1 MKITKKQLR
10 RIIKEEKRKL
20 LRENRNAE
28 MALGS
33 FANVATTDQLTD
45 SILNLLQE
53 VEMGAAEDEGLGQD
67 EAEEM
72 ARNAAL
78 LAVAQA
84 FESAGLMDVMMALQ
98 KMIR

>member
-33 FANVATTDQLTD
+33 FANVSTTDQITD

-53 VEMGAAEDEGLGQD
+53 VEIGAAEDEGLGQD